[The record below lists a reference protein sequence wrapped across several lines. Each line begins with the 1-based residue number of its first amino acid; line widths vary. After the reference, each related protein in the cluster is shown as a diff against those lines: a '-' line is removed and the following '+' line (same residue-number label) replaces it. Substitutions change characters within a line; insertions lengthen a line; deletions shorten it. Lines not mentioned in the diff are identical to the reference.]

1 MLQLERAAQLRPR
14 VAAVAL
20 PDAAQQPE
28 APAQYEQVSPPVW
41 ERQPELRVQATQ
53 VLALEQ
59 PLERVQPA
67 SLPGQR
73 EPPQVSPRLA
83 ALLGELA
90 AEPRPL
96 PSSA

>member
-1 MLQLERAAQLRPR
+1 
-14 VAAVAL
+14 
-20 PDAAQQPE
+20 
-28 APAQYEQVSPPVW
+28 
-41 ERQPELRVQATQ
+41 VQ
-53 VLALEQ
+53 LALQ
-59 PLERVQPA
+59 A
-67 SLPGQR
+67 